1 MSLKQ
6 KSVARYLGFC
16 QNQYRLRLIT
26 NDNILMESFKLD
38 TGIRTPSLSTSST
51 KFFVAVANIVEV
63 GEEILKQQFIWLY
76 FTFMSLLKE
85 WTCSLSGGGYVH
97 LSWVCFTINMMV
109 TKRNPKQLRN
119 TVLLLYHNHAAY
131 VVHIL
136 SLCQCL
142 YLK

>member
-63 GEEILKQQFIWLY
+63 GEEILKQQFI
-76 FTFMSLLKE
+76 
-85 WTCSLSGGGYVH
+85 
-97 LSWVCFTINMMV
+97 
-109 TKRNPKQLRN
+109 
-119 TVLLLYHNHAAY
+119 
-131 VVHIL
+131 
-136 SLCQCL
+136 
-142 YLK
+142 